1 METAPSTI
9 DKHSLVLP
17 AMGKVPELKLTM
29 EKIVSAENRIIEAK
43 TVNPA
48 TYADLEH
55 AFNESYRDLK
65 RHLSSIGY
73 QIAVTDKAM
82 EKAKADVLLDKY
94 PGYIESNGFKDNT
107 DLRKAF
113 LTRDETYSAALDR
126 MNQLKALESNFEG
139 KIKVMENVCR
149 YMRKQMDL
157 IIRNGGR

>member
-1 METAPSTI
+1 
-9 DKHSLVLP
+9 
-17 AMGKVPELKLTM
+17 M
-29 EKIVSAENRIIEAK
+29 EKIFEADHRVIEAK
-43 TVNPA
+43 TVNPS
-48 TYADLEH
+48 TYSDLEH
-55 AFNESYRDLK
+55 CFNESYRDLK

-82 EKAKADVLLDKY
+82 ESAKADVLLDKY
-94 PGYIESNGFKDNT
+94 PAYLESTGAKDNA

-113 LTRDETYSAALDR
+113 LIRDETYSAALDR

-149 YMRKQMDL
+149 YMRKSMDL